1 MPQKRTSPAPASL
14 SSSSSSSLPA
24 NKNQRYD
31 YKVYHAT
38 TKENAESIVKENRF
52 RLPTQ
57 KGAIE
62 RGLKLG
68 AAVYFGLYPNYCLK
82 EALNTLLETE
92 PRLLLQNA
100 VGLLSNDDKIQIQ
113 NERLV
118 CLEVDIE
125 LINGPLS
132 VFSFGNYHDRQSGKQ
147 YWPLLDHHTLN
158 SATTPKQPL
167 LPNGDEPPELTS
179 KSKSLLLSSEKWDE
193 TTERLT
199 TDYLQTYYGI
209 DALTIN
215 EGTEYSF
222 ELAIYELDCIVN
234 IQQWNSNAA
243 NTSNGTDNNE
253 MN

>member
-1 MPQKRTSPAPASL
+1 MPQERPSPSPSTAL
-14 SSSSSSSLPA
+14 ST
-24 NKNQRYD
+24 KNQKYD

-38 TKENAESIVKENRF
+38 TKGNAESIIKEDRF

-57 KGAIE
+57 KDAIE
-62 RGLKLG
+62 IGLKLG
-68 AAVYFGLYPNYCLK
+68 AAVYFGVDPNYCLQ

-92 PRLLLQNA
+92 PRLLRQNNSI
-100 VGLLSNDDKIQIQ
+100 GLLSNADKIQIQ

-132 VFSFGNYHDRQSGKQ
+132 IFSFGNYHDGRSGKQ
-147 YWPLLDHHTLN
+147 HWPLLDHHTFN

-167 LPNGDEPPELTS
+167 LPNGDDPPESTS
-179 KSKSLLLSSEKWDE
+179 KSTSLILSSEKWDE

-199 TDYLQTYYGI
+199 ADYLQTYYGI

-215 EGTEYSF
+215 EDTEHSF

-234 IQQWNSNAA
+234 IQQWNNTTNNAN
-243 NTSNGTDNNE
+243 NTKQ
-253 MN
+253 

>member
-1 MPQKRTSPAPASL
+1 MPQERSSRAQASS

-24 NKNQRYD
+24 KINQKYD

-38 TKENAESIVKENRF
+38 TKENAESIIKENKF

-68 AAVYFGLYPNYCLK
+68 AAIYFGLDPNYCLK
-82 EALNTLLETE
+82 EVLNKLLETE
-92 PRLLLQNA
+92 PRLLLQNS
-100 VGLLSNDDKIQIQ
+100 VGLLSNDEKIQIQ

-132 VFSFGNYHDRQSGKQ
+132 VFSFGNYHDGQSGKQ
-147 YWPLLDHHTLN
+147 HWPLLDHHTFN

-167 LPNGDEPPELTS
+167 LPNGDESPESTR

-215 EGTEYSF
+215 EDTDYSF

-234 IQQWNSNAA
+234 IQRWNNNTTNTNTMQWNR
-243 NTSNGTDNNE
+243 E
-253 MN
+253 